1 MNKAMISILAAIVV
15 AAAIAAPVVASD
27 KRNKSASGKCAV
39 LLVSFEKKNKN
50 CR

>member
-1 MNKAMISILAAIVV
+1 MNKTALGILAAIVV

-27 KRNKSASGKCAV
+27 KRSKSASSKCAV
-39 LLVSFEKKNKN
+39 MLASFEKKAKN